1 MKKGV
6 KYRHFL
12 KYMLLKRLLL
22 KGLCLFYDSLSQLH
36 VAELQINFFC
46 THDVLSRLL
55 DSHRYLSLLHFWSE
69 LHFLVENLHFY
80 WHDTTFAFIF
90 LNFFSSVFEQIIY
103 KKKNQRETETKKP
116 CKYLF
121 FSSCFK
127 NTPNKE
133 LRMYQASYKA
143 SIELKA

>member
-90 LNFFSSVFEQIIY
+90 LIFFSSVFEQIIY
-103 KKKNQRETETKKP
+103 KKKTKGKRKQKNLVNTCFFLHVLKTRQTRSLGCIRQATKP
-116 CKYLF
+116 
-121 FSSCFK
+121 
-127 NTPNKE
+127 
-133 LRMYQASYKA
+133 ASN
-143 SIELKA
+143 

>member
-36 VAELQINFFC
+36 VAELQINFFLHTWC
-46 THDVLSRLL
+46 SFKASGLTSIFVVTPLL
-55 DSHRYLSLLHFWSE
+55 IWA
-69 LHFLVENLHFY
+69 
-80 WHDTTFAFIF
+80 T
-90 LNFFSSVFEQIIY
+90 FFSREFTFLLAWYNFCFYFFKFFFFCFWTNNIQ
-103 KKKNQRETETKKP
+103 KKNQRETETKKP